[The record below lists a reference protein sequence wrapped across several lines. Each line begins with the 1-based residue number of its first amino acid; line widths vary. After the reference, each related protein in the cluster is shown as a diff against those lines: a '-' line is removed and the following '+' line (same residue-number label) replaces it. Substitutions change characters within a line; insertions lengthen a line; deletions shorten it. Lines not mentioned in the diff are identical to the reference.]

1 VTKIGSPPQY
11 QVVDESDR
19 PAGSG
24 LAAFDAIYTQEF
36 AYVWRTLGRLGV
48 LPADLAD
55 AAHDVF
61 VVLHERWRDVDP
73 NRPIRPW
80 LFGVARRVAAKGR
93 RKRGPDTEP
102 IDDVLAPEDTTF
114 AERDLLWRA
123 LAMLDE
129 ERRVVIILHELE
141 GHTGAAIAE
150 MLDLSPNTVHSRLRL
165 GRADLTAAVRRLR
178 GGT

>member
-73 NRPIRPW
+73 KRPIRPW